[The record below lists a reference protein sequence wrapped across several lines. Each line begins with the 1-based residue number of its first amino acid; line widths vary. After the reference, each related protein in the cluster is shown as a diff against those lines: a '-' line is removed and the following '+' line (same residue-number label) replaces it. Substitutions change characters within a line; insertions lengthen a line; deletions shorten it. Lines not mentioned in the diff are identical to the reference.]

1 MQPLIWLGILAL
13 LLVVEAITAGLTT
26 IWFAGGALVAAI
38 ACYADHG
45 EKAPA
50 RKQDAL
56 PPKMFTG
63 TEAEPH
69 YH

>member
-1 MQPLIWLGILAL
+1 MELILDKNKKKGAPVSGGVPLLQG
-13 LLVVEAITAGLTT
+13 T
-26 IWFAGGALVAAI
+26 
-38 ACYADHG
+38 DHG

-63 TEAEPH
+63 TKAEPH

>member
-1 MQPLIWLGILAL
+1 MELILDKNKKKGAPVSGGVPLLQG
-13 LLVVEAITAGLTT
+13 
-26 IWFAGGALVAAI
+26 
-38 ACYADHG
+38 ADHG

-56 PPKMFTG
+56 SSKMFAG

-69 YH
+69 HH

>member
-1 MQPLIWLGILAL
+1 MELILDKNKKMEHPVSGG
-13 LLVVEAITAGLTT
+13 VPHITWEL
-26 IWFAGGALVAAI
+26 IM
-38 ACYADHG
+38 
-45 EKAPA
+45 EKKAPA

-56 PPKMFTG
+56 PSKMFTG

>member
-1 MQPLIWLGILAL
+1 MELILDKNKKGAPVPGGVPLLQG
-13 LLVVEAITAGLTT
+13 
-26 IWFAGGALVAAI
+26 
-38 ACYADHG
+38 ADHG

-50 RKQDAL
+50 WKQDAL
-56 PPKMFTG
+56 SSKMFTG

>member
-1 MQPLIWLGILAL
+1 MELILDKNKKKEHTVRLPLRVNWGGVPL
-13 LLVVEAITAGLTT
+13 LQGT
-26 IWFAGGALVAAI
+26 
-38 ACYADHG
+38 DHG